1 MKHFSL
7 LVLALTAVLSTTP
20 AARADR
26 FSYSFD
32 GSGFDA
38 SLTFT
43 ASQVKND
50 PGVYQI
56 SNVAGTI
63 YTAGVDIKSPVSFS
77 TAAYTDPNGIAP
89 NTEYF
94 PTVGFIYDNLLT
106 PGASQVFDFQ
116 GVLFEADGLYFNLFS
131 NNGAYQWAD
140 TGSYTNTS
148 NVAYPMTDPPASET
162 SEPGSLLLFGTGLL
176 VLAGF
181 VFRRARQSAAASK
194 VTQ

>member
-43 ASQVKND
+43 ASLVKND

-63 YTAGVDIKSPVSFS
+63 YTAGADITKAVSIN
-77 TAAYTDPNGIAP
+77 TAVVPDPAGTAP
-89 NTEYF
+89 YTEYF

-106 PGASQVFDFQ
+106 PGASQIFDFN

-131 NNGAYQWAD
+131 NNGGYQWAD

-148 NVAYPMTDPPASET
+148 NVAYPMTDPPASEA

-176 VLAGF
+176 LLAWF
-181 VFRRARQSAAASK
+181 VFRHARQSAAASK